1 MKAELGDVKK
11 AAKELGDQLED
22 VVEAAKGKARKGR
35 KPAAKKPAAKKA
47 PAKKRAT
54 KKK

>member
-11 AAKELGDQLED
+11 AAKELVDQAED
-22 VVEAAKGKARKGR
+22 VVEAAKGKPRKGR
-35 KPAAKKPAAKKA
+35 KPAAKKTTRKKA
-47 PAKKRAT
+47 AT